1 LNWPPGFGSG
11 GVGSTIPSNTISN
24 EGEIGAG
31 DSCCVSEV
39 HCDGEVAKVGLIKGI
54 RGREVIGVGCGE
66 GISGNLSVFSGQIAN
81 LTGLRQGCFAC
92 GRLEMSIRYV
102 FAYTDRYFA
111 YLTTNEGIQMTQG
124 TSAVTITRDWSSMDV
139 IDW

>member
-11 GVGSTIPSNTISN
+11 GVGSTVPSNTISN

-39 HCDGEVAKVGLIKGI
+39 HCDGEVAKVGFIKGI
-54 RGREVIGVGCGE
+54 RGREVIGIGCGE

-81 LTGLRQGCFAC
+81 LTGLRKGCFAC

-102 FAYTDRYFA
+102 FTYTDRYFT
-111 YLTTNEGIQMTQG
+111 YLATNEGIQMTQG